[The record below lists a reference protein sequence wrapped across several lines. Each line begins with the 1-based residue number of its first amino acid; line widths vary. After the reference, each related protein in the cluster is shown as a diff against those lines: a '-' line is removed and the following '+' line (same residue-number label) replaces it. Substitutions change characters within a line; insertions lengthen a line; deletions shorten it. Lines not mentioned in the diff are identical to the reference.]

1 MGKMVVGR
9 YLSTQNSSPRCD
21 RGALTSEEPM
31 AKLTATDWIWR
42 DGEFVRW
49 ADATVH
55 VLNHSLQ
62 FGSSAFEG
70 IRCYSTPRGPA
81 IFRLEDHLQR
91 LLDSCRIYRM
101 EVKYSLDELVAACCE
116 LVDRNGVDACYLR
129 PMVIRGYGASGMVP
143 FDSPV
148 EVYLPCWP
156 WGAYLGEGALENG
169 VDACVSTW
177 HRVAPNTIPAMAK
190 MAGNYLGS
198 QLIKMEALRNGFA
211 EAIALSP
218 DGMVSEGSGQNVF
231 VVHKGTLYTP
241 TLNGTLLHGITR
253 NAILTI
259 ARDLGIPVREQPVPR
274 EMLYGADEIFLTGTA
289 SEVTPVRSIDRISL
303 GNGKRGPITT
313 QIQQRF
319 LDVVRGVTD
328 DTYGWLT
335 YVRAERAAKQ
345 SA

>member
-1 MGKMVVGR
+1 
-9 YLSTQNSSPRCD
+9 
-21 RGALTSEEPM
+21 M
-31 AKLTATDWIWR
+31 AKITATEWIWR

-55 VLNHSLQ
+55 VLAHSLQ

-70 IRCYSTPRGPA
+70 IRAYSTPRGPA

-101 EVKYSLDELVAACCE
+101 DVKYSIDELVAASCE
-116 LVDRNGVDACYLR
+116 LIERNNLDACYLR
-129 PMVIRGYGASGMVP
+129 PMVLRGYGASGMVP

-156 WGAYLGEGALENG
+156 WGAYLGDGALENG
-169 VDACVSTW
+169 VDACVSSW
-177 HRVAPNTIPAMAK
+177 HRVAPNTIPSMAK
-190 MAGNYLGS
+190 MAGNYLSG
-198 QLIKMEALRNGFA
+198 QLVKMEALRNGFA
-211 EAIALSP
+211 EGIALSP

-231 VVHKGTLYTP
+231 VVHNGTIYTS
-241 TLNGTLLHGITR
+241 TLNGTLLNGITR
-253 NAILTI
+253 NAILTM
-259 ARDLGIPVREQPVPR
+259 ARDAGFPVREQDLPR
-274 EMLYGADEIFLTGTA
+274 EMLYTADEIFLTGTA
-289 SEVTPVRSIDRISL
+289 SEVTPVRSVDRIQI

-319 LDVVRGVTD
+319 LDLVHGNGD
-328 DTYGWLT
+328 DPYGWLT

-345 SA
+345 PA